1 MKPAANSIQQPIVS
15 EAKRLNGFK
24 KDTCSVLE
32 GFIQQSSDTS
42 CIVARGTSMLSDGI
56 KEGDIL
62 IVDASLQPTT
72 NQLVVATVNGE
83 VAIKRIS
90 KYNDKLYLI
99 PENQQFKPL
108 EITPTMKVDVLGV
121 VTYVIHKT

>member
-1 MKPAANSIQQPIVS
+1 MKPASNSIQQPIA
-15 EAKRLNGFK
+15 EPTRLKGFK
-24 KDTCSVLE
+24 EDTCSVLD
-32 GFIQQSSDTS
+32 GFIQQSSATS
-42 CIVARGTSMLSDGI
+42 CMVAKGASMVSDGI

-62 IVDASLQPTT
+62 IVDASLQPAT

-83 VAIKRIS
+83 ISIKRIS

-108 EITPTMKVDVLGV
+108 EITPTMKVEVLGV